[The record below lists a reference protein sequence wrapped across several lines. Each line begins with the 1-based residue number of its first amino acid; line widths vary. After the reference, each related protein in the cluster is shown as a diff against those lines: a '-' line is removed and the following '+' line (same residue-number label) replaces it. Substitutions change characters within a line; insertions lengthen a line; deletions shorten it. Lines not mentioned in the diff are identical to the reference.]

1 VYGLQCDEIVIE
13 EATFEEFCNPRNVES
28 NPEVTFRGIQKSSG
42 SHHVDFKNVDILR
55 IFSPYVSTV
64 SLLACS
70 CSCYP
75 GITFHGE
82 CREKPP

>member
-64 SLLACS
+64 RPFLTVRDLRTVFIYFLRKSTL
-70 CSCYP
+70 
-75 GITFHGE
+75 TV
-82 CREKPP
+82 

>member
-28 NPEVTFRGIQKSSG
+28 NPEVTFRGIQKSLG

-55 IFSPYVSTV
+55 IFYRYVSTV
-64 SLLACS
+64 TEFGT
-70 CSCYP
+70 Y
-75 GITFHGE
+75 GIPSPIICFFSGF
-82 CREKPP
+82 EKR